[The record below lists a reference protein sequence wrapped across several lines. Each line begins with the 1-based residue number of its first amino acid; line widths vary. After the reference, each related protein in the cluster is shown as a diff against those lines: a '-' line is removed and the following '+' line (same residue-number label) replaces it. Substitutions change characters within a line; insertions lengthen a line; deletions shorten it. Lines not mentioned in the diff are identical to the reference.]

1 VATTVEAKP
10 PTPHDAPHPGTAAEL
25 RAVLGSE
32 ATKIRSVRST
42 MWTLLVAIFATAGIG
57 ALICLA
63 RVSRWSNFGPR
74 ELQSFDATMFSLRGV
89 FLAQLAIGVL
99 GVLVISSEYSTG
111 MIRTTLAA
119 VPQRRLLLS
128 AKVIVFAVVAF
139 VVAVVGCFGAFWAGQ
154 AILAAKMVPAFHG
167 LPARPGGVSIADPG
181 VLRAVLG
188 GAVYLTAVGLLGL
201 ALGVLLRRTAGAIA
215 TLFGLVLVLPALVS
229 ALPSPWDTNVTKFL
243 PSDTG
248 MALFSVRHTS
258 DHLQPAA
265 ALAVLAAYVVVALG
279 LATVVLVRRDA

>member
-1 VATTVEAKP
+1 MATTVEAKP
-10 PTPHDAPHPGTAAEL
+10 PTPHEAPPPGAAAEL
-25 RAVLGSE
+25 RAVVGAE

-42 MWTLLVAIFATAGIG
+42 MWTLLVAIIATAGIG
-57 ALICLA
+57 SLICLA
-63 RVSRWSNFGPR
+63 RVSRWDNVSHH
-74 ELQSFDATMFSLRGV
+74 FDKTMFSLRGV

-119 VPQRRLLLS
+119 VPQRRLLLA

-139 VVAVVGCFGAFWAGQ
+139 AVALVGCFGAFFAGQ
-154 AILAAKMVPAFHG
+154 AILASKHA
-167 LPARPGGVSIADPG
+167 GVSISSPG
-181 VLRAVLG
+181 ALRAVVG
-188 GAVYLTAVGLLGL
+188 AAVYLTAIGLLGL

-229 ALPSPWDTNVTKFL
+229 ALPSPWDTNVTKYL

-248 MALFSVRHTS
+248 LALFSTRHTN
-258 DHLQPAA
+258 DHLTTAA
-265 ALAVLAAYVVVALG
+265 ALAVLLAYVVVGLG
-279 LATVVLVRRDA
+279 VAGVALVRRDA

>member
-1 VATTVEAKP
+1 MATTVEAKP
-10 PTPHDAPHPGTAAEL
+10 PTPRDAPHPSAAAEL
-25 RAVLGSE
+25 RAVVGSE

-42 MWTLLVAIFATAGIG
+42 MWTLLVAIAATAGIG
-57 ALICLA
+57 SLICLA
-63 RVSRWSNFGPR
+63 RVSRWDQFGPR
-74 ELQSFDATMFSLRGV
+74 EKQMFDATMFSLRGV

-119 VPQRRLLLS
+119 VPQRRILLV

-139 VVAVVGCFGAFWAGQ
+139 VVALVGCFGAFWAGQ
-154 AILAAKMVPAFHG
+154 AILAGKTFVTASGATIPA
-167 LPARPGGVSIADPG
+167 GVSISYPG
-181 VLRAVLG
+181 ALRAVLG
-188 GAVYLTAVGLLGL
+188 GAVYLTAIGLLGL

-229 ALPSPWDTNVTKFL
+229 ALPSPWNTDVTKYL

-248 MALFSVRHTS
+248 MALFSVKHTS
-258 DHLQPAA
+258 DHLHPGA
-265 ALAVLAAYVVVALG
+265 ALAVLVAYVVAGLVVAG
-279 LATVVLVRRDA
+279 VALVRRDA